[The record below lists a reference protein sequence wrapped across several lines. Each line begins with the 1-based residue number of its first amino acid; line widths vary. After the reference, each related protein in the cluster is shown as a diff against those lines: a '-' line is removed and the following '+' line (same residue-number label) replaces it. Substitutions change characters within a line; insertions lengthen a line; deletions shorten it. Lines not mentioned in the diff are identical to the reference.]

1 MRAVSRS
8 RGPFWCPGLAK
19 ARRSQSIATEPGD
32 KLTEIAPEDG
42 PKKSTTARRAPA
54 RPRSLVEIPYR
65 QKLLLVAALAG
76 TLIVSSSS
84 QTVVATAAQ
93 NIVAD
98 IGGFELFT
106 WMFAGFSLA
115 SAVFVP
121 IIGKLADI
129 YGTRLVIIISLTLF
143 VVASV
148 AGGFVTSMEQMIVA
162 RAFQGLAFAG
172 VLGSVWITT
181 ATMWSPRD
189 RAKWLGVLSGAFTLA
204 GVTGPI
210 LGGVV
215 SDEIGWRWL
224 FWFNLPAGGL
234 SLWLLLR
241 LFPRLDREQREHHF
255 DIAGAVTFGLFA
267 TTALFAVSV
276 GGDTFDWD
284 SPVIIGLF
292 VFAALSLALFV
303 RAEFRAVD
311 PVTPLGLFRHR
322 VFAGAMAASLT
333 VTISFVVT
341 TVFIPLLVIGA
352 MAGSATTSA
361 YPLMTQAVGIAI
373 GANIAGQVMSRLGYA
388 RELSATGLAVT
399 GAILWILGSQTVDV
413 SLARLALMTF
423 GMGVGISLAFTSF
436 TVPVQNAMPEN
447 VLGVVTTSLQFARTF
462 GMAAGS
468 AVLGAIMLAQLG
480 IPDVTDPGPADLI
493 RDPEILVSE
502 TRLANVHDD
511 FLADSVLGEEAYLAA
526 VDDSRD
532 GIANALSVVFK
543 VAAVGSGVGVL
554 LAIFTFTGTGTSTGP
569 GARKP
574 EDEPVNLE
582 PG

>member
-1 MRAVSRS
+1 MKAAFPS
-8 RGPFWCPGLAK
+8 PGLCSCRSLKK
-19 ARRSQSIATEPGD
+19 ASRLQNVTARSGVRLTEVDPGD
-32 KLTEIAPEDG
+32 GPEIPAIDQEP
-42 PKKSTTARRAPA
+42 PA

-65 QKLLLVAALAG
+65 QKLFLVAALAM

-115 SAVFVP
+115 SAVAVP
-121 IIGKLADI
+121 IVGKLADM
-129 YGTRLVIIISLTLF
+129 YGTRPVIIVSLSIF
-143 VVASV
+143 VVASTV
-148 AGGFVTSMEQMIVA
+148 GGFVTSMEQMIVA
-162 RAFQGLAFAG
+162 RSFQGLAYAG

-189 RAKWLGVLSGAFTLA
+189 RAKWLGVLSGAFTMA

-215 SDEIGWRWL
+215 SDEVSWRWL
-224 FWFNLPAGGL
+224 FWFNLPVGGF

-241 LFPRLDREQREHHF
+241 LFPKLNRERRARHF
-255 DIAGAVTFGLFA
+255 DVAGAVTFGLFA
-267 TTALFAVSV
+267 TAALFAVSL

-284 SPVIIGLF
+284 SPIIIGLF
-292 VFAALSLALFV
+292 LFAGLSLALFV
-303 RAEFRAVD
+303 RAEFRAAD
-311 PVTPLGLFRHR
+311 PVTPPELFRHR
-322 VFAGAMAASLT
+322 VFSGAMAASLT

-352 MAGSATTSA
+352 MGQSATTSA

-373 GANIAGQVMSRLGYA
+373 GANLAGQVIARLGYA
-388 RELSATGLAVT
+388 RELSAIGLAIT
-399 GAILWILGSQTVDV
+399 AAILWILGEQTVDV
-413 SLARLALMTF
+413 SLLQLAVMTF
-423 GMGVGISLAFTSF
+423 GMGVGLSLAFTSF
-436 TVPVQNAMPEN
+436 TVPVQNVMPEN
-447 VLGVVTTSLQFARTF
+447 VLGVVTTSLQFARLL

-468 AVLGAIMLAQLG
+468 AVLGAILLAQLG
-480 IPDVTDPGPADLI
+480 IPDVKDAGPADLV
-493 RDPEILVSE
+493 RDPEVLVNE
-502 TRLANVHDD
+502 TRLAEVRED
-511 FLADSVLGEEAYLAA
+511 FLADPALGEEAYVIA

-554 LAIFTFTGTGTSTGP
+554 LAIFTFTGL
-569 GARKP
+569 RRP
-574 EDEPVNLE
+574 EDEVEVPE

>member
-1 MRAVSRS
+1 M
-8 RGPFWCPGLAK
+8 
-19 ARRSQSIATEPGD
+19 TEVAPGD
-32 KLTEIAPEDG
+32 GPEISAIDQG
-42 PKKSTTARRAPA
+42 PPA

-65 QKLLLVAALAG
+65 QKLFLVVALAM

-115 SAVFVP
+115 SAVAVP
-121 IIGKLADI
+121 IVGKLADM
-129 YGTRLVIIISLTLF
+129 YGTRPVIIVSLSIF
-143 VVASV
+143 VAASTV
-148 AGGFVTSMEQMIVA
+148 GGLVTSMEQMIVA
-162 RAFQGLAFAG
+162 RSFQGLAFAG

-215 SDEIGWRWL
+215 SDEVSWRWL
-224 FWFNLPAGGL
+224 FWFNLPAGGF

-241 LFPRLDREQREHHF
+241 HFPKLDREKRARHF
-255 DIAGAVTFGLFA
+255 DVAGAVTFGLFA
-267 TTALFAVSV
+267 TAALFAVSL

-292 VFAALSLALFV
+292 LFAGLSLALFV

-311 PVTPLGLFRHR
+311 PVTPPELFRHR
-322 VFAGAMAASLT
+322 VFSGAMAASLT

-352 MAGSATTSA
+352 MGQSATTSA

-373 GANIAGQVMSRLGYA
+373 GANLAGQMIARRGYA
-388 RELSATGLAVT
+388 RELSAIGLAVT
-399 GAILWILGSQTVDV
+399 AAILWILGAQTADV
-413 SLARLALMTF
+413 SLLQLALMTF

-447 VLGVVTTSLQFARTF
+447 VLGVVTTSLQFARVL

-468 AVLGAIMLAQLG
+468 AVLGAILLAQLG
-480 IPDVTDPGPADLI
+480 IPDVKDAGPADLV
-493 RDPEILVSE
+493 RDPEVLVSE
-502 TRLANVHDD
+502 TRLAEVREG
-511 FLADSVLGEEAYLAA
+511 FLADPALGEEAYVIA

-554 LAIFTFTGTGTSTGP
+554 LAVFAFTGLQ
-569 GARKP
+569 RP
-574 EDEPVNLE
+574 EDEVEVPE

>member
-1 MRAVSRS
+1 M
-8 RGPFWCPGLAK
+8 
-19 ARRSQSIATEPGD
+19 TEVAPGD
-32 KLTEIAPEDG
+32 GPDTSVAEKPAP
-42 PKKSTTARRAPA
+42 ALAVA

-65 QKLLLVAALAG
+65 QKLFLVSALAV

-115 SAVFVP
+115 SAVAVP
-121 IIGKLADI
+121 IIGKLADMF
-129 YGTRLVIIISLTLF
+129 GTRPIITASLAVF
-143 VVASV
+143 VVAST

-172 VLGSVWITT
+172 ILGSVWITT

-204 GVTGPI
+204 GVSGPI

-215 SDEIGWRWL
+215 SDEISWRWL
-224 FWFNLPAGGL
+224 FWFNLPAGGF
-234 SLWLLLR
+234 SLWFLLR
-241 LFPRLDREQREHHF
+241 LFPKLDRERRERHF
-255 DIAGAVTFGLFA
+255 DVAGAVTFGLFA
-267 TTALFAVSV
+267 TSALFAVSV

-292 VFAALSLALFV
+292 LVAAISLALFV

-311 PVTPLGLFRHR
+311 PVTPPALFRHR
-322 VFAGAMAASLT
+322 VFAGAMMASLT
-333 VTISFVVT
+333 VTISFVVA

-352 MAGSATTSA
+352 LGESATTA
-361 YPLMTQAVGIAI
+361 AFPLVTQAVGIAI
-373 GANIAGQVMSRLGYA
+373 GANFAGQVMSRWGHA
-388 RELSATGLAVT
+388 RELSTFGLAVT
-399 GAILWILGSQTVDV
+399 TAILWVLGVQAADISIAQ
-413 SLARLALMTF
+413 LALMTF

-447 VLGVVTTSLQFARTF
+447 VIGVVTTSLQFARVF

-468 AVLGAIMLAQLG
+468 AVLGAILLAQLG
-480 IPDVTDPGPADLI
+480 IADVADPGPSDLI
-493 RDPEILVSE
+493 RNPEVLVASE
-502 TRLANVHDD
+502 RLAEVRDD
-511 FLADSVLGEEAYLAA
+511 FLADPALGEDAYDAA
-526 VDDSRD
+526 VEDSRD
-532 GIANALSVVFK
+532 GIADALSVVFK
-543 VAAVGSGVGVL
+543 VAAAGSAIGVA
-554 LAIFTFTGTGTSTGP
+554 LAIFTFTGL
-569 GARKP
+569 RKP
-574 EDEPVNLE
+574 EDEPE
-582 PG
+582 PSGHS